1 MSYEGIHGGS
11 SPGIG
16 IPQLAACLLIGY
28 LFFRWYNS
36 SPPPA
41 SSDTGSAP
49 SSTAIAATRR
59 PPSAHDLARLQQRA
73 EIVHGMFPQVSLSSI
88 KWELQKN
95 GGSVEITTEKIL
107 AQGFLPEPPVPANQ
121 AGSAP
126 RSRVPTPA
134 AGATAGP
141 AGGAASSSSTPK
153 PYTDLITRYNLSD
166 KLAASSSKQAD
177 EEEAAQ
183 GRGKA
188 SAWSQNKDERQ
199 ALLQRR
205 REEMI
210 LKARRKLEEQVGKE
224 KASS

>member
-1 MSYEGIHGGS
+1 MSYEGTPGGS

-36 SPPPA
+36 SPPPT
-41 SSDTGSAP
+41 SSGTGSTT
-49 SSTAIAATRR
+49 STTAAHRR
-59 PPSAHDLARLQQRA
+59 PPPAQDFARLQQRA
-73 EIVHGMFPQVSLSSI
+73 EIVHGMFPQISMSSI

-107 AQGFLPEPPVPANQ
+107 AQGYLPEPPAPVNQ

-126 RSRVPTPA
+126 RSRAPT
-134 AGATAGP
+134 P
-141 AGGAASSSSTPK
+141 AGGAVAGAVAGAVGSSSSTPK
-153 PYTDLITRYNLSD
+153 PYTDLITRYNLAD
-166 KLAASSSKQAD
+166 KLAASSSDD
-177 EEEAAQ
+177 EVTAQ

-188 SAWSQNKDERQ
+188 SSWSQDKQERQ
-199 ALLQRR
+199 ALLQKRR
-205 REEMI
+205 DDMV
-210 LKARRKLEEQVGKE
+210 LKARRKLEEKVEKEEKE